1 MSSSS
6 IHVATNCMLIFLAG
20 SLNSSL
26 YHYHVNGHTWSIK
39 NLFLMKPILHD
50 LPWMSTPICEVL
62 PLASH
67 WRAILSQAEQTIP
80 RLSSSPKDGPFLLIN
95 DSLCIWIIPVISHCS
110 TVSWSLAS
118 TQTLPL
124 CTFRTQDTAF
134 SDHSEKVPEKLIIPI
149 QNSMLLIV
157 FLTLLMLVSILS
169 WYLWQRHRLFLL
181 IRAVEVYSL
190 TPVQFFFCLGKFK
203 TGSKWLRNDLSFTS
217 KSNLALSFLLSF
229 Y

>member
-1 MSSSS
+1 MVNKKSVPHETHSSWLALNVNSYMWGTSS
-6 IHVATNCMLIFLAG
+6 GITLKGNPISG
-20 SLNSSL
+20 WTD
-26 YHYHVNGHTWSIK
+26 HTK
-39 NLFLMKPILHD
+39 AFKLFQGF
-50 LPWMSTPICEVL
+50 
-62 PLASH
+62 
-67 WRAILSQAEQTIP
+67 QA
-80 RLSSSPKDGPFLLIN
+80 PKDGPFLLIN